1 MDEEKGGGSISG
13 RVSSSF
19 PSSAAPP
26 IHRRRFT
33 VELRYGQTTIVSW
46 KRLVRETNKS
56 NGEPAAPSGAH
67 PALESRIAPPAAA
80 FASLSRIVHR
90 RLLIVPVE
98 ANEKN
103 YQSLAPWLM
112 GIVGHALMSL
122 TGPRR
127 QLCLEE
133 SDNIRE
139 AHPMEGEQKDAQPA
153 PNRFSAVIEKI
164 ERLYMGKESSDE
176 EEVDDVPDDDQYDT
190 EDSFIDDSELNEY
203 FEVEKQA
210 TKHNGFF
217 VNRGPLERIEPS
229 SSVPS
234 LVPKK
239 RRRKDSTKGEDTMNE
254 LVNVGSVRLK
264 AAARNAPLNYGLLAE
279 HGHEGKIIKN
289 KLSTSVGMYRKKNID
304 PTIKVDS
311 LPYVKLQSES
321 FSAVNLLPSRE
332 KGSYFQV
339 EPHSRLIKENEIE
352 VSPKIRRMEK
362 NGSEMLP
369 DLNSPGDMYSLQR
382 VKSSFVKEGSG
393 IVRPKGTTLERAI
406 RDLEKIVS
414 ACRPPNMDIQDFD
427 ASSQV
432 KKRLPQEVKQKLAK
446 VARLAASQGKVK
458 EEDLVDRLMGIVG
471 HLVQRKTLKRNLK
484 EMVELG
490 LSAKQIKDDRFQ
502 QIKKEVTEMIKTRIV
517 HSRTKVPEQQDSFS
531 DDFQEVVG
539 NEEKRVPKA
548 KYSMDDAI
556 EDKICDLYE
565 LYVEDKGPQM
575 RKLYVEVMKYPLNSY
590 IMSMAERLHGQ
601 CGIKDAIYRARERKK
616 AFYRQQND
624 DRFLLVAPGREE
636 ERMKRK
642 KLSAAGRLEENAVVT
657 LGLQAQQLPSLYLPE
672 ANEQVAMAAHQPPS
686 LTQPGRMADQ
696 APSFP
701 NGGPV
706 TTTSSRRI
714 PRGAMRIDA
723 AALLKRKLKRKLN
736 PETGEAAAVAPV
748 REKLGASGP
757 SLDP

>member
-26 IHRRRFT
+26 IASSSSHAPASTSHRRRFT

-67 PALESRIAPPAAA
+67 PALESRIAPPAA
-80 FASLSRIVHR
+80 
-90 RLLIVPVE
+90 
-98 ANEKN
+98 
-103 YQSLAPWLM
+103 
-112 GIVGHALMSL
+112 
-122 TGPRR
+122 
-127 QLCLEE
+127 
-133 SDNIRE
+133 

-264 AAARNAPLNYGLLAE
+264 AAARNAPLVGRKPSSPSRIMGSFAE

-311 LPYVKLQSES
+311 LPYVKLQSKNILGSSLDDKDVLNHQSGSTRLSDPANKLRTTGES

-565 LYVEDKGPQM
+565 LYVEGMDEDKGPQM
-575 RKLYVEVMKYPLNSY
+575 RKLYVEL
-590 IMSMAERLHGQ
+590 AELWPNGYMDNV
-601 CGIKDAIYRARERKK
+601 GIKDAIYRARERKK
-616 AFYRQQND
+616 AFYRQQD
-624 DRFLLVAPGREE
+624 REE

-701 NGGPV
+701 NGGAGHHHLEPKNPER
-706 TTTSSRRI
+706 SK
-714 PRGAMRIDA
+714 PGGALPPGEAMRIDA